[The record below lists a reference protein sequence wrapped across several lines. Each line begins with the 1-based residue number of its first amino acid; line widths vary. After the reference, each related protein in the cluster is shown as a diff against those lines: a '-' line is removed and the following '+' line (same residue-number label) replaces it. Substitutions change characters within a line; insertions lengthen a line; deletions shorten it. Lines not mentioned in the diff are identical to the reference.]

1 MAPLSRFT
9 VSLRTDETKPNE
21 YYHQI
26 CALSENT
33 INKNFERL
41 FAQRGDEI
49 AKLKYFTGDIKAG
62 NLSAVL
68 DPPRVTLQLQN
79 VDNPQLLFRVR
90 FKSGILVVGKGEK
103 NTIKLDGWEVT
114 VSAFMNT
121 MVASPEHQNLT
132 DKQIKGAIKAKA
144 ELEKSYDFYSPATI
158 DEQNKARDPNVKE
171 TVVARKMKP
180 GEYSIHRL
188 FAAISEGSWSAPLL
202 EESSVPG
209 PNGTRITLEKWI
221 KEPENSVQATKVTS
235 LLGEWAATHTHSA
248 FFTLGLQVELP
259 EKEESHTATFI
270 PTSLRLQNY
279 PYFTNDEIETHKNPA
294 DFPVGFENRPY
305 NSFVYCEAT
314 DGATL
319 PSIHRLPFT
328 GNLAEPDGPNGLG
341 EINGSFVISHQL
353 FMDRHLLPLLRELSK
368 AIQVIPLRPTCKTSD
383 NGGDIF
389 APRFAFGCDPSDPD
403 DKRKLPNSQA
413 DRGNPAD
420 KFFDWKWSP
429 TGGYEWSDY
438 VEADGSDRDYHDFV
452 GYRPGAFFRRW
463 SMNCK
468 MSVKITWVEGQ
479 SKMKVAGR
487 TEYFHWEGYNR
498 STPNF
503 SRQSGALWGRFTT
516 IVTWSFIIELAVPSE
531 VKTNKEI
538 LNGVIEPHVKGID
551 EATGMPTDFK
561 LNTDDMS
568 YVLDKTHLKVGLAV
582 EDRVKAA
589 VKNITANLQNKF
601 TNVGRFYYPGGQEL
615 TFGDPLLTRQGDLI
629 ATITYKDL
637 PPGRIGVRPANTMKY
652 EAPAPTEP
660 ETVEADP
667 ILEARDDDF
676 ACLLSWGGQVD
687 SYEPPTEKDVPG
699 RAKIT
704 LRGSNNTGKTIAFRR
719 LQIHMLPTQFPDNE
733 VKSLFPEDN
742 PDFWEDPKVVEAEW
756 KKRREARKAE
766 RARKKAERE
775 REEAARLAKEKADK
789 EAAEEAKRL
798 AKEKAVTEA
807 GKTKEEV
814 TGGTTPITPDPSTPS
829 SPETPPATKEQDASS
844 TKEQG
849 SGSGSVPSTE
859 EWVVLKAD
867 TTQMEG
873 QDNAA
878 PPPPTN
884 VRTSADRARPVA
896 PEVKTSHSVVSDL
909 GNVFRTIGSKLGF
922 VDEDDDQDPEPK
934 PPVPKASFSYTSQ
947 GITQNGQF
955 RINDEDG
962 EIFFDI
968 VPVNK
973 DGEVEMGGKIILPA
987 HAKIKIVLE
996 GAVSTFGR
1004 FILDVGEFWAD
1015 PTALDSDVYD
1025 GKYPHTFICA
1035 EIDIM
1040 GGGEINVVSYDESKK
1055 IQGISEKE

>member
-1 MAPLSRFT
+1 
-9 VSLRTDETKPNE
+9 
-21 YYHQI
+21 
-26 CALSENT
+26 
-33 INKNFERL
+33 
-41 FAQRGDEI
+41 
-49 AKLKYFTGDIKAG
+49 
-62 NLSAVL
+62 
-68 DPPRVTLQLQN
+68 
-79 VDNPQLLFRVR
+79 
-90 FKSGILVVGKGEK
+90 
-103 NTIKLDGWEVT
+103 
-114 VSAFMNT
+114 
-121 MVASPEHQNLT
+121 
-132 DKQIKGAIKAKA
+132 
-144 ELEKSYDFYSPATI
+144 
-158 DEQNKARDPNVKE
+158 
-171 TVVARKMKP
+171 
-180 GEYSIHRL
+180 
-188 FAAISEGSWSAPLL
+188 
-202 EESSVPG
+202 
-209 PNGTRITLEKWI
+209 
-221 KEPENSVQATKVTS
+221 
-235 LLGEWAATHTHSA
+235 
-248 FFTLGLQVELP
+248 
-259 EKEESHTATFI
+259 
-270 PTSLRLQNY
+270 
-279 PYFTNDEIETHKNPA
+279 
-294 DFPVGFENRPY
+294 
-305 NSFVYCEAT
+305 
-314 DGATL
+314 
-319 PSIHRLPFT
+319 
-328 GNLAEPDGPNGLG
+328 
-341 EINGSFVISHQL
+341 
-353 FMDRHLLPLLRELSK
+353 
-368 AIQVIPLRPTCKTSD
+368 
-383 NGGDIF
+383 
-389 APRFAFGCDPSDPD
+389 
-403 DKRKLPNSQA
+403 
-413 DRGNPAD
+413 
-420 KFFDWKWSP
+420 
-429 TGGYEWSDY
+429 
-438 VEADGSDRDYHDFV
+438 
-452 GYRPGAFFRRW
+452 
-463 SMNCK
+463 
-468 MSVKITWVEGQ
+468 
-479 SKMKVAGR
+479 
-487 TEYFHWEGYNR
+487 
-498 STPNF
+498 
-503 SRQSGALWGRFTT
+503 
-516 IVTWSFIIELAVPSE
+516 
-531 VKTNKEI
+531 
-538 LNGVIEPHVKGID
+538 
-551 EATGMPTDFK
+551 
-561 LNTDDMS
+561 
-568 YVLDKTHLKVGLAV
+568 
-582 EDRVKAA
+582 
-589 VKNITANLQNKF
+589 
-601 TNVGRFYYPGGQEL
+601 
-615 TFGDPLLTRQGDLI
+615 
-629 ATITYKDL
+629 
-637 PPGRIGVRPANTMKY
+637 MKY